1 MAARLLLRTV
11 RCLPAAART
20 GEGRLTATAALP
32 FALPAGLVGCGRFI
46 VGGPVAEGRV
56 TAPPQGLAPS
66 ATPSANIPAGDRRGT
81 HDGHDSGG
89 GSASGFLRGLCASTG
104 SSCILLLLAGGAAES
119 ECSDQSDEEQRLQ
132 RMSESKVQKT
142 MPPTLRNIEAFGAM
156 LVPYVNKTFAAIDV
170 IAPSVVHAFQAG
182 RAIYTALPITV
193 IEALAGLALCF
204 FGGVYPLTVAAA
216 EAFRASGGTVA
227 VKSLAALWA
236 EIIAVYEANKA
247 DNARDEDGDGVAD
260 VQQIS
265 RKELLGRKVA
275 LVSNPVQSRL
285 PTATAVRRCCVIVLS
300 SVCARAR
307 GRARACASLPASIYT
322 LARSLARTHAHMKVM
337 KTADPEKLL
346 EAYKGL
352 AQAMAGVCAALKLRF
367 AKVLALAHSIAAA
380 IRPVMVQVL
389 GPVLI
394 ALVPSDYH
402 KWISPT
408 IEVSCKVLAGSVA
421 WFLYRLVAALHSGV
435 SVRALVHARMMG
447 GGRAV
452 QGMQQSERLTGR

>member
-32 FALPAGLVGCGRFI
+32 FALPAGLGCGRFI

-142 MPPTLRNIEAFGAM
+142 MPPTLRNIEAFGTM

-170 IAPSVVHAFQAG
+170 IAPSVVHAFQTG

-227 VKSLAALWA
+227 VQSLAALWA

-275 LVSNPVQSRL
+275 L
-285 PTATAVRRCCVIVLS
+285 
-300 SVCARAR
+300 
-307 GRARACASLPASIYT
+307 
-322 LARSLARTHAHMKVM
+322 VM

-435 SVRALVHARMMG
+435 VGGLICTRALLRWANEKQLISCKHDETMLDEYAGWLLAAFGVYFQVSNWMT
-447 GGRAV
+447 V
-452 QGMQQSERLTGR
+452 PVPLNVLFFPVTICETYLQWVVTWVD

>member
-20 GEGRLTATAALP
+20 GERRLTATAALP
-32 FALPAGLVGCGRFI
+32 FALSAGLGCGRPI
-46 VGGPVAEGRV
+46 VGGNAAQGRV

-66 ATPSANIPAGDRRGT
+66 AKPSANVPAGDRRGT
-81 HDGHDSGG
+81 HDGHDSSD

-119 ECSDQSDEEQRLQ
+119 ECYQSDEEQKLQ
-132 RMSESKVQKT
+132 RMSDSKVQKT
-142 MPPTLRNIEAFGAM
+142 MPPTLRNIEAFGTM

-227 VKSLAALWA
+227 VRSLAALWA

-265 RKELLGRKVA
+265 HKELLGRKVA
-275 LVSNPVQSRL
+275 LVSSPIQSRL
-285 PTATAVRRCCVIVLS
+285 PTAKMLCNEDAV
-300 SVCARAR
+300 
-307 GRARACASLPASIYT
+307 
-322 LARSLARTHAHMKVM
+322 
-337 KTADPEKLL
+337 
-346 EAYKGL
+346 
-352 AQAMAGVCAALKLRF
+352 
-367 AKVLALAHSIAAA
+367 
-380 IRPVMVQVL
+380 
-389 GPVLI
+389 
-394 ALVPSDYH
+394 
-402 KWISPT
+402 
-408 IEVSCKVLAGSVA
+408 
-421 WFLYRLVAALHSGV
+421 
-435 SVRALVHARMMG
+435 
-447 GGRAV
+447 
-452 QGMQQSERLTGR
+452 

>member
-20 GEGRLTATAALP
+20 GEGRL
-32 FALPAGLVGCGRFI
+32 GCGRFI

-66 ATPSANIPAGDRRGT
+66 ATPPANIPAGDRRGT

-119 ECSDQSDEEQRLQ
+119 ECYQSDEEQRLQ

-265 RKELLGRKVA
+265 HKELLGRKVA
-275 LVSNPVQSRL
+275 LVSSPIQSRL
-285 PTATAVRRCCVIVLS
+285 PTAKMLCNEDAV
-300 SVCARAR
+300 
-307 GRARACASLPASIYT
+307 
-322 LARSLARTHAHMKVM
+322 
-337 KTADPEKLL
+337 
-346 EAYKGL
+346 
-352 AQAMAGVCAALKLRF
+352 
-367 AKVLALAHSIAAA
+367 
-380 IRPVMVQVL
+380 
-389 GPVLI
+389 
-394 ALVPSDYH
+394 
-402 KWISPT
+402 
-408 IEVSCKVLAGSVA
+408 
-421 WFLYRLVAALHSGV
+421 
-435 SVRALVHARMMG
+435 
-447 GGRAV
+447 
-452 QGMQQSERLTGR
+452 